1 MSRSITLDDLE
12 RNERRQNWNT
22 KRTGGAIPTLSDDIL
37 DDPEWLRDWL
47 TAALRPRDGWRIID
61 FEHGENLDMPCA
73 LIVANGQRTVRYRFR
88 SQRDLTS
95 SPSKMRATIS
105 TIAGGQL
112 RPPQLKQTELGDL
125 WQALCALQPALAAE
139 DEPEQAKDWLF
150 RLLDVA
156 HPLEGHSLTDG
167 AERRDA
173 LMALRKW
180 GEFTYLDA
188 LTVRKNPD
196 QPWPRRPVCL
206 VDRATGEMWL
216 RARESATFLRHILD
230 VKIRQSVLTYR
241 WNEIG
246 VEYRYFE
253 SRQRRPGDPHPK
265 AHLYLVPT
273 AARRQEAAGQ

>member
-1 MSRSITLDDLE
+1 MTPRSITLDDLE
-12 RNERRQNWNT
+12 RHERRQNWNA
-22 KRTGGAIPTLSDDIL
+22 KRTGGAIPALSDDIL

-47 TAALRPRDGWRIID
+47 TAVLRPRDGWRVVD
-61 FEHGENLDMPCA
+61 FEHGEELDMPCR
-73 LIVANGQRTVRYRFR
+73 LFVANGQRTVRYRFKT
-88 SQRDLTS
+88 QRDLTS

-112 RPPQLKQTELGDL
+112 RPPQLKPAELGDL
-125 WQALCALQPALAAE
+125 WQALCALQPALAGPN
-139 DEPEQAKDWLF
+139 EPEQAKEWLF
-150 RLLDVA
+150 DLLDVA
-156 HPLEGHSLTDG
+156 HPLEGHSLSD
-167 AERRDA
+167 AAAQRDTL
-173 LMALRKW
+173 LMLRAW

-188 LTVRKNPD
+188 LAIKKNPD

-230 VKIRQSVLTYR
+230 VKIRQTVLTYR

-253 SRQRRPGDPHPK
+253 SRQPRRGDPHPK

-273 AARRQEAAGQ
+273 AARRPEGDQ